1 MECVTIRALPP
12 PSLRSINYRL
22 HIYIY
27 NTIQNRGCSEP
38 FLEVGPAE
46 FHNEDY
52 VFSNEISLKFPNHQ
66 KFSMC
71 RQISPS
77 KKWHELDWKHCHEVD
92 SWREG
97 EARFTNSVFSPE
109 REARFTN
116 PMPLPE
122 REARFTDPMP
132 LPEREA
138 RSTNHTNAS
147 APGPSA
153 PPAPAE
159 LELVY
164 Q

>member
-1 MECVTIRALPP
+1 M
-12 PSLRSINYRL
+12 
-22 HIYIY
+22 
-27 NTIQNRGCSEP
+27 
-38 FLEVGPAE
+38 
-46 FHNEDY
+46 
-52 VFSNEISLKFPNHQ
+52 
-66 KFSMC
+66 
-71 RQISPS
+71 
-77 KKWHELDWKHCHEVD
+77 
-92 SWREG
+92 
-97 EARFTNSVFSPE
+97 FSPE

-159 LELVY
+159 LELVKMGVAKNSFEVFFFFWRG
-164 Q
+164 QMMERH